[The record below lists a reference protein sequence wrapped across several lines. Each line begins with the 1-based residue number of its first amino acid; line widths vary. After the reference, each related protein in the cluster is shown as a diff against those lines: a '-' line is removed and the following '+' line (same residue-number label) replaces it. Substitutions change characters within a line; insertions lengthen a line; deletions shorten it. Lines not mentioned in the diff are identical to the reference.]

1 MKNSLLVFMFLIITV
16 LIPGQK
22 PILHIKYSEPLSVF
36 IFLKKLST
44 HRGDNPFKTVFKNSI
59 FNTIKYQ
66 ELITKFDNLKLDYT
80 FQFYGYPYG
89 SKFPGMTEALLKKNL
104 IAASS
109 LKEFK
114 LNSTGLLPNNSINE
128 LVIILSEFTP
138 IYNELIY
145 NPNKVKFEKQIK
157 DISNYV
163 IDKDISEYFEIGL
176 TFYNSNWDYS
186 IPFEVV
192 FYPLPDSPGFTAEA
206 FYNNAVCAI
215 QNDFDDFNLLV
226 SVMLHEAFHI
236 IYDEQSLNL
245 KKDIYSYFK
254 ENTSKYSTYAYLL
267 LNESLATAFGNGYVY
282 ESLIKKPDTTD
293 WYNRKYIN
301 LMAKK
306 IYPIVKEYI
315 IKKKSIDKEF
325 IDEYIRL
332 YEKDYPNWINELDN
346 TMTYRYIMTENEKD
360 LDIFSTY
367 FPYCSM
373 SEEEDRIT
381 EAGIEK
387 MKATP
392 LSKVIIVSKNNK
404 IHLNLIKKKFTELK
418 NWNYKAEKEFVYNVL
433 LNDKTQLYI
442 INQLT
447 TPTEGLIKNL
457 P

>member
-44 HRGDNPFKTVFKNSI
+44 HRGDNPFKTVFKNSK

-89 SKFPGMTEALLKKNL
+89 SKFPGTTEALLKKNL

-109 LKEFK
+109 LNEFK

-128 LVIILSEFTP
+128 LVLILSEFTP

-192 FYPLPDSPGFTAEA
+192 FYPLPDSQGFTAEA

-226 SVMLHEAFHI
+226 SVMLHEVYHI

-245 KKDIYSYFK
+245 KKDIYNYFK
-254 ENTSKYSTYAYLL
+254 DNTSKYSTYAYLL
-267 LNESLATAFGNGYVY
+267 LNESLATALGNGYVY

-306 IYPIVKEYI
+306 IYPMVKEYI
-315 IKKKSIDKEF
+315 IKKKSIDKGF
-325 IDEYIRL
+325 IDEYIKL
-332 YEKDYPNWINELDN
+332 YEKDYPNWIHEPDN

-360 LDIFSTY
+360 LDIFSKY

-373 SEEEDRIT
+373 SEEEYHIT

-392 LSKVIIVSKNNK
+392 LSKVIIVSKDNK
-404 IHLNLIKKKFTELK
+404 IQLNLIKKKFTELK

-447 TPTEGLIKNL
+447 ASTEVLIKNL